1 MTNSQLFK
9 LAHAMTKQFIK
20 TGDNYQATFG
30 LCIKVIKEDQLKN
43 ADKLQAD
50 LRRAQYNS
58 KGANNK
64 GDKLST
70 LINNEFA
77 KMILKRNEVK
87 TVVAE
92 VSLFSKVKS
101 FFKAA

>member
-9 LAHAMTKQFIK
+9 LAHAMTKQVIK
-20 TGDNYQATFG
+20 TGDNYKVTFG
-30 LCIKVIKEDQLKN
+30 LCLKVIKADQLKN
-43 ADKLQAD
+43 ADNLQAD
-50 LRRAQYNS
+50 LRRAQYQS
-58 KGANNK
+58 KGANSK

-87 TVVAE
+87 TVV
-92 VSLFSKVKS
+92 VKTGLFNKVKS

>member
-9 LAHAMTKQFIK
+9 LAHAMTKQVIK
-20 TGDNYQATFG
+20 TGDNYKVTFG
-30 LCIKVIKEDQLKN
+30 LCLKVIKEDQLKN
-43 ADKLQAD
+43 ADNLQAD

-64 GDKLST
+64 GAKLST
-70 LINNEFA
+70 LVNNEFV

-87 TVVAE
+87 TVAVE
-92 VSLFSKVKS
+92 VSFFSKVKS

>member
-1 MTNSQLFK
+1 MNNSTLFK
-9 LAHAMTKQFIK
+9 QAHKMTKQVIK
-20 TGDNYQATFG
+20 TGDNYQTTFG
-30 LCIKVIKEDQLKN
+30 LCLKVIKADQAKN
-43 ADKLQAD
+43 ADNLKAD

-70 LINNEFA
+70 LINNELA

-87 TVVAE
+87 TVV
-92 VSLFSKVKS
+92 VKISLFSKVKS
-101 FFKAA
+101 LFKAA

>member
-9 LAHAMTKQFIK
+9 LAHAMTKQVIK
-20 TGDNYQATFG
+20 TGDN
-30 LCIKVIKEDQLKN
+30 
-43 ADKLQAD
+43 LQAD

-64 GDKLST
+64 GAKLST
-70 LINNEFA
+70 LVNNEFA

-87 TVVAE
+87 TVVVE
-92 VSLFSKVKS
+92 ISFFSKVKS

>member
-1 MTNSQLFK
+1 MNNSQIFK
-9 LAHAMTKQFIK
+9 LAHAMTKQVIK
-20 TGDNYQATFG
+20 AGDNYQVTFG
-30 LCIKVIKEDQLKN
+30 LCLKVIKADQLKN
-43 ADKLQAD
+43 AANLQAD

-70 LINNEFA
+70 LVNNEFA
-77 KMILKRNEVK
+77 KMILKRNEDK
-87 TVVAE
+87 TVVVK
-92 VSLFSKVKS
+92 VSLFSKVKT

>member
-9 LAHAMTKQFIK
+9 QAHAMTKQVIK
-20 TGDNYQATFG
+20 AGDNYQVTFG
-30 LCIKVIKEDQLKN
+30 LCLKVIKADQLEN
-43 ADKLQAD
+43 ADNLQAD

-58 KGANNK
+58 KGANSK
-64 GDKLST
+64 GVKLST

-87 TVVAE
+87 TVVVE
-92 VSLFSKVKS
+92 ISFFSKVKS
-101 FFKAA
+101 LFKAA

>member
-9 LAHAMTKQFIK
+9 LAHAMTKRVIK
-20 TGDNYQATFG
+20 TGDNYQVTFG
-30 LCIKVIKEDQLKN
+30 LCLKVIKADQLKN
-43 ADKLQAD
+43 SGNLQAD
-50 LRRAQYNS
+50 LRRAKYNS

-64 GDKLST
+64 GDKVST

-87 TVVAE
+87 TVAVKI
-92 VSLFSKVKS
+92 SFFNKVKS
-101 FFKAA
+101 LFKAA

>member
-9 LAHAMTKQFIK
+9 LAHAMTKQVIQK
-20 TGDNYQATFG
+20 GDNYKVTFG
-30 LCIKVIKEDQLKN
+30 LCLKVVKADQLKN
-43 ADKLQAD
+43 TDNLQAD

-64 GDKLST
+64 GAKLST
-70 LINNEFA
+70 LVNNEFA

-92 VSLFSKVKS
+92 ISLFSKVKS

>member
-9 LAHAMTKQFIK
+9 LAHAMTKLVIK
-20 TGDNYQATFG
+20 TGDNYQVTLG
-30 LCIKVIKEDQLKN
+30 LCLKVIKADQLKN
-43 ADKLQAD
+43 ADNLQAD

-87 TVVAE
+87 TEAVKI
-92 VSLFSKVKS
+92 SFISKVKLL
-101 FFKAA
+101 FKAA

>member
-1 MTNSQLFK
+1 MKNSQLFK
-9 LAHAMTKQFIK
+9 LAHAMTKQVIQ
-20 TGDNYQATFG
+20 TGDNYQITFG
-30 LCIKVIKEDQLKN
+30 LCLKAIKADQLKN
-43 ADKLQAD
+43 AENLQAD

-64 GDKLST
+64 GTKLST

-87 TVVAE
+87 TVAVKI
-92 VSLFSKVKS
+92 SLFSKVKS

>member
-9 LAHAMTKQFIK
+9 QAHAMTKQVIQ
-20 TGDNYQATFG
+20 TGDSYQVTFA
-30 LCIKVIKEDQLKN
+30 LCLKVIKADQLKN
-43 ADKLQAD
+43 AENLQAD

-70 LINNEFA
+70 LVNNEFA

-87 TVVAE
+87 TVAAE
-92 VSLFSKVKS
+92 LSFFSKVKS
-101 FFKAA
+101 LFKAA